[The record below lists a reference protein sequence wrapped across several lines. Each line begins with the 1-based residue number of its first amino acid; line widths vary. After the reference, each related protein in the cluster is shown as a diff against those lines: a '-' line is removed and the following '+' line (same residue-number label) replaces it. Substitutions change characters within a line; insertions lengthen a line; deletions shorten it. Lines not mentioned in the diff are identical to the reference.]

1 MFEFELVDFSAL
13 TPEANAELLGDAG
26 GANSLFL
33 ASRAWSALSRQLW
46 IAVGNIYVA
55 LRALPRVWTGP
66 AATGMAKAGAR
77 YLAWLRDTIAHVEVT
92 AAQIERIAVAYDAAQ
107 TAMVPKQTCADLRA
121 AIDGLIAQ
129 DRFGENYPVIAANE
143 AKYHQH
149 WESNA
154 QVMKTY
160 AKEVSTALSLMTPFA
175 EAPQIVHQTKA
186 VETASCLVQ

>member
-92 AAQIERIAVAYDAAQ
+92 AEQIERIGLARDAAWE
-107 TAMVPKQTCADLRA
+107 AMVPKQRCTELREDIDDLIVRN
-121 AIDGLIAQ
+121 Q
-129 DRFGENYPVIAANE
+129 FGQFASVIAANE
-143 AKYHQH
+143 AIYHEY
-149 WESNA
+149 WERNA
-154 QVMKTY
+154 RVMKDY
-160 AKEVSTALSLMTPFA
+160 AKEVATALSLMTPFA

-186 VETASCLVQ
+186 VKTASCLVQ